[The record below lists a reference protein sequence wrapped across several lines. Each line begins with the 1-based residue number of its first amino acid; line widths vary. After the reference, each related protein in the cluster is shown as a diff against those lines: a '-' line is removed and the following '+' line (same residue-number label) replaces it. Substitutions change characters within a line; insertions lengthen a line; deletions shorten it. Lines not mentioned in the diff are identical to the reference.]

1 MSTKAKFMVFS
12 LLVVAA
18 VVLML
23 IFWQDLGLMISRL
36 GTALFFAIITFVIG
50 WILGFIS
57 GRKHGKK
64 E

>member
-1 MSTKAKFMVFS
+1 MSTKAKFIVFS

-64 E
+64 V

>member
-1 MSTKAKFMVFS
+1 MSTKAKFIVFS

-50 WILGFIS
+50 WIFGFIS

>member
-1 MSTKAKFMVFS
+1 MSTKAKFIVFS

-57 GRKHGKK
+57 GRKNGKK